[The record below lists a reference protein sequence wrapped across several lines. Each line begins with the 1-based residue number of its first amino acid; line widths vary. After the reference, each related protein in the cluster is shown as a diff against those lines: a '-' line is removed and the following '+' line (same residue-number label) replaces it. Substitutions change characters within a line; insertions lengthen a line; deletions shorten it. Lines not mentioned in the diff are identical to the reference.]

1 MHEHNDIV
9 LHYAQTCTNV
19 HKHARTCT
27 NVHKHAQVCTTVH
40 KRVSCTKHETRNT
53 KHETRTHKTCMHAYC
68 AQTCTIVHK
77 HARTCMSMHK
87 HAQACT
93 IVHKRVSCTKHET
106 QTHEHT
112 NTRNMHAQLLGGW
125 RPSMGWW
132 CSTPQVVVFRV
143 SCFVHVRARSC
154 MSMHA
159 QLLGGWRTSRTA
171 AAASGAHGRTPL
183 GVHQTKNGLL
193 DRLPRTSTR
202 RQERSGAHAR

>member
-1 MHEHNDIV
+1 VHDR
-9 LHYAQTCTNV
+9 AQACTNV

-27 NVHKHAQVCTTVH
+27 
-40 KRVSCTKHETRNT
+40 SMHER
-53 KHETRTHKTCMHAYC
+53 
-68 AQTCTIVHK
+68 
-77 HARTCMSMHK
+77 ARTCTSMHK
-87 HAQACT
+87 HA
-93 IVHKRVSCTKHET
+93 RSCTNVFHAR
-106 QTHEHT
+106 THEHT

-132 CSTPQVVVFRV
+132 WWCSTPQVVVFRV

-154 MSMHA
+154 MHA
-159 QLLGGWRTSRTA
+159 QLLGGWRTSRTAAAA

>member
-1 MHEHNDIV
+1 MHKRARSCTSMHER
-9 LHYAQTCTNV
+9 AQACTNV
-19 HKHARTCT
+19 HER
-27 NVHKHAQVCTTVH
+27 
-40 KRVSCTKHETRNT
+40 
-53 KHETRTHKTCMHAYC
+53 
-68 AQTCTIVHK
+68 
-77 HARTCMSMHK
+77 
-87 HAQACT
+87 AQACT
-93 IVHKRVSCTKHET
+93 SMHDRAQACTSMHDRART
-106 QTHEHT
+106 CFMHEHT
-112 NTRNMHAQLLGGW
+112 NTRTHETRNMHAQLLGGW

-143 SCFVHVRARSC
+143 SCFVFRARSC
-154 MSMHA
+154 TFVHEHA